1 MVNTFMKEHLLNDL
15 HLRKDYELCHN
26 NPVAFMRLHT
36 SIEHPTKG
44 VVKFSPN
51 IQQQKLIQ
59 AYHNGHTI
67 VDGDRRSGVTLTT
80 AMFILW
86 YAMYNNNKTLGILSN
101 KQDQSIDVL
110 RPIRCAYDC
119 FPEWLKE
126 SNPLIQNNKVAMAFE
141 NGSRI
146 HAYSSSPSQLRGR
159 THDLMFFDNFEIH
172 DVWKQEDLLSTVL
185 PVMLQKKDS
194 RVLITSTVR
203 RNDDSPYFKILS
215 MASAGHGDFQAVE
228 IRTNPM

>member
-1 MVNTFMKEHLLNDL
+1 MVNTVMKKHLLDNL

-44 VVKFSPN
+44 VIKFSPN
-51 IQQQKLIQ
+51 IEQQKLIQ
-59 AYHNGHTI
+59 AYHDGHSI
-67 VDGDRRSGVTLTT
+67 VDGDRQSGVTLTT

-86 YAMYNNNKTLGILSN
+86 YAIYHNDKTLGIISN
-101 KQDQSIDVL
+101 KQEQSVEVL
-110 RPIRCAYDC
+110 NRIRCAYDH

-126 SNPLIQNNKVAMAFE
+126 SMPLIQNNKAAITFE

-146 HAYSSSPSQLRGR
+146 YAYTASPAQLRGR
-159 THDLMFFDNFEIH
+159 SHDLIHFDNFEIH
-172 DVWKQEDLLSTVL
+172 TNQKQEEFLSGCL
-185 PVMLQKKDS
+185 PQMLSKKDS
-194 RVLITSTVR
+194 RVLITSTIR
-203 RNDDSPYFKILS
+203 RNQNSPYFKILS

-228 IRTNPM
+228 IRTTQM